1 MAHAGGS
8 EAPDAN
14 TLIVLG
20 AGLHGD
26 TPSAILTARLEV
38 TLAYLNAHP
47 GACAVVTGGQGPHET
62 CTEARAMADWL
73 TGRGIDPGRIY
84 LEEQASN
91 TVQNLEYSAEIL
103 GKEDLP
109 GPVALVSSGFHL
121 FRGELLAKKA
131 GLGEIQ
137 TLSAPVPRAWLIPSV
152 YLREY
157 CSVILML
164 VRSIF

>member
-1 MAHAGGS
+1 
-8 EAPDAN
+8 
-14 TLIVLG
+14 
-20 AGLHGD
+20 
-26 TPSAILTARLEV
+26 
-38 TLAYLNAHP
+38 
-47 GACAVVTGGQGPHET
+47 
-62 CTEARAMADWL
+62 MADWL

-103 GKEDLP
+103 EKEDLP
-109 GPVALVSSGFHL
+109 GPVALVSNGFHL

-164 VRSIF
+164 VQSIF